1 MIIFREVHAA
11 SDQKRDL
18 IEQLWTCQLDLSE
31 ANLEKEKLNEE
42 VQLKSKLNKQLEEN
56 LQHLEHEKKSLQERV
71 YNLEFSYMWRCETTF
86 FKYNSIIFDCMLVI
100 IRMEK
105 YTTVGLCNS

>member
-1 MIIFREVHAA
+1 
-11 SDQKRDL
+11 
-18 IEQLWTCQLDLSE
+18 LSE

-71 YNLEFSYMWRCETTF
+71 YNLEFSYM
-86 FKYNSIIFDCMLVI
+86 
-100 IRMEK
+100 
-105 YTTVGLCNS
+105 